1 MKELVS
7 FYLLVIN
14 IISFILMYVDKKKAI
29 NHQWRISEH
38 TLMVVSLIGGS
49 IGTILGL
56 KIFRHKTKH
65 VKFYVGVPIIFF
77 IQLILSYYVYFDI

>member
-49 IGTILGL
+49 IGTILGM

>member
-38 TLMVVSLIGGS
+38 TLMMISLIGGS
-49 IGTILGL
+49 IGTILGM

-65 VKFYVGVPIIFF
+65 VKFYIGVPIIFF
-77 IQLILSYYVYFDI
+77 IQLILSYYIYFEI